1 MKLTE
6 KSISEPE
13 WSIIQKKKKKKNQ
26 VESLIEATMSR
37 PVIPPLHPPSTQI
50 QSHQTSEVL
59 RRRLASVEQDA
70 QQILDQLGNIGQ
82 PRQTQITPHHSDYGQ
97 STAGRERAAIAE
109 KTLADR
115 PPLPP
120 EGSMVEPLPS
130 SFPQDA
136 LISRVCKLESMLQT
150 LKLGLAG
157 ATSGFTGG
165 VDRKRQKAEV
175 DDRVSHVKQELGS
188 EVMRLKRQVASLQE
202 ELNMEAE
209 ARQRLKEE
217 SEKLKEALEEATQAR
232 VWTDCHLFWWVLYQL
247 SSQFLI
253 PLYALINFGV
263 L

>member
-1 MKLTE
+1 M
-6 KSISEPE
+6 INH
-13 WSIIQKKKKKKNQ
+13 QKNQKNNQ
-26 VESLIEATMSR
+26 VESLTEATMSR

-70 QQILDQLGNIGQ
+70 QQILDQLGNTGQ

-157 ATSGFTGG
+157 ATSGFSGG

-253 PLYALINFGV
+253 PLYSLINFGV